1 MSMLQNR
8 SSPNIPQA
16 PAQYDVAYMNALSN
30 VIRLFFNTINTV
42 QQLNLASL
50 NLDLRTLPT
59 DADYVNLRL
68 GDVYRD
74 TEGGTLHDGT
84 NVLRIKVPGRLTG
97 VTASGAVGS
106 VSFAELFG
114 LTSISG
120 VGTVGTVGVTR
131 TVGLTGVS
139 GAGAV
144 GSVGAVG
151 GAITKNLT
159 GVSGAG
165 AVGTMTP

>member
-8 SSPNIPQA
+8 SAPNIPQA
-16 PAQYDVAYMNALSN
+16 PAEYDVAYMNALSN
-30 VIRLFFNTINTV
+30 VIRLFFNNINTV

-50 NLDLRTLPT
+50 NLDLKTLPT

-74 TEGGTLHDGT
+74 TQGGTLQSGT
-84 NVLRIKVPGRLTG
+84 NVLRIKVPIELAG
-97 VTASGAVGS
+97 VSGSGAVGS
-106 VSFAELFG
+106 VG
-114 LTSISG
+114 P
-120 VGTVGTVGVTR
+120 
-131 TVGLTGVS
+131 
-139 GAGAV
+139 
-144 GSVGAVG
+144 VG
-151 GAITKNLT
+151 GTITKNLT

>member
-1 MSMLQNR
+1 MTMLQNR

-16 PAQYDVAYMNALSN
+16 PAQYDQAYMNAFSN
-30 VIRLFFNTINTV
+30 VIRLFFNNINTV

-59 DADYVNLRL
+59 DADLPNLRI

-74 TEGGTLHDGT
+74 TQDGVQAT
-84 NVLRIKVPGRLTG
+84 SQMLRIKVPVDLTG
-97 VTASGAVGS
+97 VQ
-106 VSFAELFG
+106 
-114 LTSISG
+114 
-120 VGTVGTVGVTR
+120 GT
-131 TVGLTGVS
+131 
-139 GAGAV
+139 GAV

-151 GAITKNLT
+151 GTITKNLT

>member
-30 VIRLFFNTINTV
+30 VIRLFFNNINTV

-59 DADYVNLRL
+59 DADYVNLRY

-74 TEGGTLHDGT
+74 TQGGTLQSGT
-84 NVLRIKVPGRLTG
+84 NVLRIKVPIEVTG
-97 VTASGAVGS
+97 VSASGAVG
-106 VSFAELFG
+106 
-114 LTSISG
+114 
-120 VGTVGTVGVTR
+120 TVGVSKST
-131 TVGLTGVS
+131 GLTG
-139 GAGAV
+139 
-144 GSVGAVG
+144 
-151 GAITKNLT
+151 I
-159 GVSGAG
+159 SGAG

>member
-1 MSMLQNR
+1 MAMLQNR
-8 SSPNIPQA
+8 SAPNIPQA
-16 PAQYDVAYMNALSN
+16 PPQYDVAYMNALSN

-50 NLDLRTLPT
+50 NLDLKTLPT
-59 DADYVNLRL
+59 DADLPNLRI

-74 TEGGTLHDGT
+74 TQDGVQAT
-84 NVLRIKVPGRLTG
+84 SQMLRIKVP
-97 VTASGAVGS
+97 V
-106 VSFAELFG
+106 E
-114 LTSISG
+114 
-120 VGTVGTVGVTR
+120 
-131 TVGLTGVS
+131 LTGVS

-151 GAITKNLT
+151 GTITRNLT

-165 AVGTMTP
+165 AVGTVTP